1 MFISTIYVYNVTNVI
16 LIIIIYSVVT
26 KIETDIEPIHIVNVT
41 INKFE

>member
-26 KIETDIEPIHIVNVT
+26 KIETDI
-41 INKFE
+41 